1 MAATETLPSTKPEVP
16 LTTDSLFV
24 QPFEPITKIAELVST
39 QSVDIDIS
47 NLAIQVA
54 PPSDMIELEVEAR
67 NKKLIEDALGKLVGG
82 DAFAFWLYEQDGLK
96 GRYTLKV
103 QNLIGTIDPVKFPR
117 LLQSKENRIVVF
129 AQGTLIDIDPEDVL
143 ADLFPHAF

>member
-1 MAATETLPSTKPEVP
+1 MAATQTLPSTKPEVP

-24 QPFEPITKIAELVST
+24 LPFEPIAQIVKSVST

-47 NLAIQVA
+47 NLAIQEV
-54 PPSDMIELEVEAR
+54 PPSDTIELEVEAR

-82 DAFAFWLYEQDGLK
+82 DAFAFWLYEQNGLK
-96 GRYTLKV
+96 DRYVLKV

-117 LLQSKENRIVVF
+117 LL
-129 AQGTLIDIDPEDVL
+129 
-143 ADLFPHAF
+143 